1 MAKFALILKI
11 LGIHPT
17 YKRFEIEIK
26 VNWRSYHQ
34 SQMIS
39 SDDFEFIN
47 ELDSSLDKQSVLEKH
62 GKNSAKAFVNLI
74 GQISR
79 DQTVRYLLTL
89 IDDLL
94 TLNRENIYLF
104 HQFGVTIGQSAWTP
118 FLNLLSRPDQY
129 ISCQASRITAK
140 LASWGKLRFN
150 QDEKLVFVNYL
161 IKKFTE
167 DKSEWLIASTS
178 SLLIILRVVE
188 NRKISIEMGI
198 DKMLVNLL
206 GRSGK
211 SFQLQ
216 YQVSLIT
223 DSTGTEKQFRNEK
236 PFRVSSRSKLEIE
249 LKTRSEFRSMLEP
262 CRPLRSSRQHEPY
275 SIHQQIS
282 DQKSGPRTEIG
293 GQSVFSVRSG
303 RPCSSSEYFRL
314 FAVCG

>member
-1 MAKFALILKI
+1 MENSVIEVGNEVTNTLTFNFRTVQIEPDI
-11 LGIHPT
+11 TGQT
-17 YKRFEIEIK
+17 YKSFEIKIK

-94 TLNRENIYLF
+94 TLNRDNIYLF

-216 YQVSLIT
+216 YQVSLI
-223 DSTGTEKQFRNEK
+223 D
-236 PFRVSSRSKLEIE
+236 I
-249 LKTRSEFRSMLEP
+249 
-262 CRPLRSSRQHEPY
+262 
-275 SIHQQIS
+275 I
-282 DQKSGPRTEIG
+282 
-293 GQSVFSVRSG
+293 
-303 RPCSSSEYFRL
+303 
-314 FAVCG
+314 A

>member
-129 ISCQASRITAK
+129 ISCQASRITA
-140 LASWGKLRFN
+140 R
-150 QDEKLVFVNYL
+150 D
-161 IKKFTE
+161 
-167 DKSEWLIASTS
+167 
-178 SLLIILRVVE
+178 
-188 NRKISIEMGI
+188 
-198 DKMLVNLL
+198 
-206 GRSGK
+206 
-211 SFQLQ
+211 
-216 YQVSLIT
+216 
-223 DSTGTEKQFRNEK
+223 
-236 PFRVSSRSKLEIE
+236 
-249 LKTRSEFRSMLEP
+249 
-262 CRPLRSSRQHEPY
+262 
-275 SIHQQIS
+275 
-282 DQKSGPRTEIG
+282 PRTARSWSEL
-293 GQSVFSVRSG
+293 VRD
-303 RPCSSSEYFRL
+303 
-314 FAVCG
+314 V

>member
-1 MAKFALILKI
+1 
-11 LGIHPT
+11 
-17 YKRFEIEIK
+17 
-26 VNWRSYHQ
+26 
-34 SQMIS
+34 MIS

-129 ISCQASRITAK
+129 ISCQASRITARDPRTARFLNFAGPALILGPNPSIRDQSVFVRGSLITAK

-262 CRPLRSSRQHEPY
+262 CRPLRSSRQHARCTNKSRTKSPDREP
-275 SIHQQIS
+275 
-282 DQKSGPRTEIG
+282 KLGPVR
-293 GQSVFSVRSG
+293 VFSPV
-303 RPCSSSEYFRL
+303 RPCTLIIRIF
-314 FAVCG
+314 